1 MIDIYFV
8 LPQGRALDRVVVPDA
23 IRDKVGAEIGD
34 EGPNRWLT
42 ICFTE
47 DAEWAF

>member
-1 MIDIYFV
+1 LIDIHFV
-8 LPQGRALDRVVVPDA
+8 VPPGWALDSVARLDA
-23 IRDKVGAEIGD
+23 IRNEIGAEIGE

-47 DAEWAF
+47 DPEWAF